1 MSPQARK
8 FENALNF
15 PTIAPS
21 ILVVDAH
28 RVSFSNL
35 SKLSVAHNVKLSKG
49 LMKDW
54 MSFTNVIGNGIF
66 DNI

>member
-1 MSPQARK
+1 MSPAARK

-15 PTIAPS
+15 PTIAS
-21 ILVVDAH
+21 SLLVANDGVLP
-28 RVSFSNL
+28 FSYEPNL
-35 SKLSVAHNVKLSKG
+35 RIAHNAKLNKS

-54 MSFTNVIGNGIF
+54 MNFTNVLGNGIF